1 MSTHRNKLT
10 FTINNSFRKKLLQWS
25 NQFERVC
32 FLEGKWGIRENG
44 NREIG
49 NGEIKTTT
57 LEPTTNNYQL
67 IAAFDSILEITSANN
82 CFETLKKFI
91 DTTNDWVFGHFSYD
105 LKNEVEHLH
114 SKKPDGIGFPLMH
127 FFVPKYVFIIT
138 NEKLEVHYLP
148 ELSSQKEV
156 EDLTTQITNFQP
168 PTSNFQLPSIKSRIT
183 KDQYIASVQQLQQ
196 RIQQGDIY
204 EINFCQEF
212 YAEEVNIDPI
222 DTFEKLSAVSEAPFS
237 CFYKCEN
244 NYLMC
249 ASPERFIKN
258 TNGKIVSQ
266 PIKGTRRRGNTV
278 IEDGKLKNELL
289 LDEKE
294 RSENVMIVDLVRNDL
309 SRTAKRG
316 TVKVEELFGVY
327 TFKQVHQ
334 LISTISSEIKEG
346 IHPVDV
352 IKNAF
357 PMGSMTGAPKIKAM
371 ELIEKHESF
380 KRGLFSGSVGYF
392 DPDKNF
398 DFNVVIR
405 SIQYNS
411 DRHYISFSTG
421 GAITAKAAAEAE
433 YDETMV
439 KAKAMF
445 EVLGSSY

>member
-1 MSTHRNKLT
+1 VRSKL
-10 FTINNSFRKKLLQWS
+10 SFPISPSFKQKLLHWS
-25 NQFERVC
+25 NQFEQVC
-32 FLEGKWGIRENG
+32 ILDSNKRN
-44 NREIG
+44 
-49 NGEIKTTT
+49 
-57 LEPTTNNYQL
+57 LEPGAKNYEL
-67 IAAFDSILEITSANN
+67 LAAIDSIETISPSQNS
-82 CFETLKKFI
+82 FETLKNFI
-91 DTTNDWVFGHFSYD
+91 DKNNDWVFGHLSYD

-114 SKKPDGIGFPLMH
+114 SEKPDGIGFPLMR
-127 FFVPKYVFIIT
+127 FFVPKYVFTIE
-138 NEKLEVHYLP
+138 NEKLEVYYLP
-148 ELSSQKEV
+148 ELSSQKKI
-156 EDLTTQITNFQP
+156 EDLISKITNFKLP
-168 PTSNFQLPSIKSRIT
+168 CPTGRRVTSNFQLPSIKPRIT
-183 KDQYIASVQQLQQ
+183 KEQYITSVQELQQ
-196 RIQQGDIY
+196 HIQQGDIY
-204 EINFCQEF
+204 EVNFCQEF
-212 YAEEVNIDPI
+212 YAEGATIDPVI
-222 DTFEKLSAVSEAPFS
+222 TYEKLNAVSEAPFS
-237 CFYKCEN
+237 CFYKLSEKH
-244 NYLMC
+244 LMC

-258 TNGKIVSQ
+258 TNGKIISQ
-266 PIKGTRRRGNTV
+266 PIKGTRKRGGT
-278 IEDGKLKNELL
+278 EDEDEKLKKELL

-316 TVKVEELFGVY
+316 TVKVDELFGVY

-392 DPDKNF
+392 DPEKNF

-411 DRHYISFSTG
+411 DRHYVSFSTG
-421 GAITAKAAAEAE
+421 GAITAKATPDAE
-433 YDETMV
+433 YKESMV

-445 EVLGSSY
+445 EVLGAPN